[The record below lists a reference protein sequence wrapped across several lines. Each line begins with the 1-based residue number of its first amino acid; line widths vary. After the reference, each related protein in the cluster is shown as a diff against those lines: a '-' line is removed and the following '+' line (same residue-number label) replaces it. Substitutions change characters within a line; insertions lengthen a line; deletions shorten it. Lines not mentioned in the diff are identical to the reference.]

1 MHAYSE
7 SALSQIPSDEAKR
20 RRKYE
25 CWNEDFPAKKRFKH
39 ARESLVKNNE
49 VLGNGAVVERCS
61 LVRID
66 SHKWTFTEHQ
76 SKWKWKLTQKP
87 FMRSFFKNCII
98 FNFCHSSKWSSKSLK
113 KTSTPFSFWK
123 TFWWRLKRSIVKFTK
138 KSFNPSSERRT
149 P

>member
-7 SALSQIPSDEAKR
+7 STLSQIPSDEGQ
-20 RRKYE
+20 
-25 CWNEDFPAKKRFKH
+25 KKAQIWMLKWRFSSKERFMH
-39 ARESLVKNNE
+39 ATESLVKNNE
-49 VLGNGAVVERCS
+49 ILANEAVVEKCS

-76 SKWKWKLTQKP
+76 SKRKWKLTQKP

-123 TFWWRLKRSIVKFTK
+123 TFWWRLKHSIVKFTK